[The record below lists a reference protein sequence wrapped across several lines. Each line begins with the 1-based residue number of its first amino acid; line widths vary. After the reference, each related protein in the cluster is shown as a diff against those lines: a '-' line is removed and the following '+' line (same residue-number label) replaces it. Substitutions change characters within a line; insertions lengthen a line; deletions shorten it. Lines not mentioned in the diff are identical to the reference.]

1 MNSGK
6 KLKTGRKLETGRK
19 LGGDDIAIGA
29 RLRVARLAAG
39 MSQSIL
45 AKQLGVSFQQIQKYE
60 KGTNRLSGGTVM
72 AVCKA
77 LKLEPNYLLGWNSTV
92 KIDEEISVS
101 AIRIALLF
109 NAIDEQYHAP
119 ILTLIHSLGV
129 ITNGKKKTGRLRR

>member
-6 KLKTGRKLETGRK
+6 KLKTGRRIR
-19 LGGDDIAIGA
+19 GDDVAIGA
-29 RLRVARLAAG
+29 RLRVARLAANL
-39 MSQSIL
+39 SQIKLSEQI
-45 AKQLGVSFQQIQKYE
+45 GVSFQQIQKYE